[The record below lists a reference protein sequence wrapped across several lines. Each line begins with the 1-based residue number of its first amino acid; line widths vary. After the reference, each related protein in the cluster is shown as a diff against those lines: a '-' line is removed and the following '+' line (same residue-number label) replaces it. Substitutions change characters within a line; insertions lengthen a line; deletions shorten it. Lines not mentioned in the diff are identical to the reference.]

1 LVDREPT
8 NEQFFHK
15 DHQDDQVKRTTSH
28 QTPGTKS
35 PEQAR
40 RATGAQES
48 CPATSPEQEWPEQ
61 LVAKITV
68 LNLTDV
74 VVIKFVLRGVAG
86 AYARQ

>member
-1 LVDREPT
+1 MVGRELT

-28 QTPGTKS
+28 QAPGMES
-35 PEQAR
+35 SEQAR
-40 RATGAQES
+40 RATGAQEP
-48 CPATSPEQEWPEQ
+48 CPATSLEQEWPEQ

-74 VVIKFVLRGVAG
+74 VVIESVLRGVAG